1 METGGN
7 PDAITDYDEDLMDG
21 NVMNND
27 DNDLE
32 VINDDNN
39 VI

>member
-1 METGGN
+1 M
-7 PDAITDYDEDLMDG
+7 TDNDDDLGDG

-27 DNDLE
+27 DDDLE